1 MFRILLIA
9 AALFA
14 SPAVAAEMSL
24 GTEVAFTLQSKALA
38 EARPVR
44 VFLPAGY
51 ENSTDVYDVLYVTDA
66 NGQLPT
72 AAGVTRFLTVHG
84 RAPQMMVV
92 GIDSLSSQDRARN
105 FSTVSD
111 YKRRD
116 MPGGGFDKFASFLI
130 DELVPHIDKTYRTS
144 SRRMFAGHSL
154 AGLFAVNL
162 WTRDPNIFEGIIAIS
177 PSLTWSN
184 GEVFARIERRL
195 NAGTPPR
202 FLFASMGSDDLPG
215 YPDAM
220 KRLEDMVRS
229 VPANRR
235 PVTARFAGE
244 DHVTTVVPALS
255 RGLLAF
261 YAQAPGVERRR

>member
-1 MFRILLIA
+1 MFRILFIA
-9 AALFA
+9 LALVA
-14 SPAVAAEMSL
+14 TPAVAAEMSL
-24 GTEVAFTLQSKALA
+24 GTEAAFTLQSKAMG

-51 ENSTDVYDVLYVTDA
+51 ESGNDIYDVLYVTDA

-84 RAPQMMVV
+84 RAPRVMVV
-92 GIDSLSSQDRARN
+92 GVDSLSSQDRARN
-105 FSTVSD
+105 FTTVGD
-111 YKRRD
+111 PRRTD

-144 SRRMFAGHSL
+144 SRRLFAGHSL
-154 AGLFAVNL
+154 AGLGAINVWL
-162 WTRDPNIFEGIIAIS
+162 REPNIFEGVISIS

-184 GEVFARIERRL
+184 GEVFGRIARRL
-195 NAGTPPR
+195 DASAPAP
-202 FLFASMGSDDLPG
+202 FLFVSMGSGDLPG

-220 KRLEDMVRS
+220 KRFEEMLRS
-229 VPANRR
+229 VPSSRR

-261 YAQAPGVERRR
+261 YAQAPGIERRR